1 MEYQATPLN
10 HTELIRKMYNK
21 FYGGKG
27 YMNDTHLEQLVRI
40 YNTLTTVCTRGEDTI
55 VMAKCLTSMRD
66 TLLEIQQAKF
76 NKNNSKE

>member
-1 MEYQATPLN
+1 
-10 HTELIRKMYNK
+10 
-21 FYGGKG
+21 
-27 YMNDTHLEQLVRI
+27 MNDTHLEQLVRI